1 MLRRLRGRETFL
13 CHLYNAASALV
24 ECIQVTAWC
33 FTIVC
38 NLSFHL
44 LCFSYKERECQ
55 TEAAAFFAAYN
66 LGLPCFGFQPNALE
80 AAVMVFES
88 EKNKSQDST
97 SGKKEELTFS
107 KFKFS
112 ALDPLLSDAGVLKIL
127 IWLLAPVAMEK
138 MKHAQLI
145 SSDPREASGFL
156 KRLKEKAPALG
167 YESQL
172 DALQI
177 NSDTETNDLLQWAYS
192 EASTLIRGN
201 QKVCDDL
208 AKRLAGGASTVGDC
222 IAVLEGW

>member
-1 MLRRLRGRETFL
+1 MLRRLTGRETLL
-13 CHLYNAASALV
+13 CHLYNAVGVIV
-24 ECIQVTAWC
+24 ELIHVTARC

-38 NLSFHL
+38 NLSSLL
-44 LCFSYKERECQ
+44 LCFSYKERQCQ

-97 SGKKEELTFS
+97 SGKKDESTS
-107 KFKFS
+107 KYKFS

-145 SSDPREASGFL
+145 ASDPREASGFL

-172 DALQI
+172 DTLQI
-177 NSDTETNDLLQWAYS
+177 NNDTETNDLLQWAYS

-201 QKVCDDL
+201 QRVCDDL
-208 AKRLAGGASTVGDC
+208 AQRLAGGASTVGDC